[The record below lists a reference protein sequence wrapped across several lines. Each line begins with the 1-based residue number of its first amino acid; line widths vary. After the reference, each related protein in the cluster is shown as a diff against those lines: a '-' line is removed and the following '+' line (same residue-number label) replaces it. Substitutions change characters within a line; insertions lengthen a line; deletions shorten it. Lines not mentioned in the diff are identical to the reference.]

1 MSALTLAERAAV
13 LHVTS
18 HGAVTH
24 AEAAVHLSR
33 EAQDGTDDMADYF
46 AELHKQTLRAGLFDA
61 RLANAAE
68 RACEGHSFCQG
79 ATPCYPHCAEMAVA
93 APELD
98 ASACTTVRHHH
109 RAPRRRNRWARTV
122 RALLCWVLGPH
133 SGL

>member
-1 MSALTLAERAAV
+1 MSALTI
-13 LHVTS
+13 TS
-18 HGAVTH
+18 PSEVTH
-24 AEAAVHLSR
+24 FACPVHLSR
-33 EAQDGTDDMADYF
+33 ETQEAADSLIDW
-46 AELHKQTLRAGLFDA
+46 AELHEQTLRAGLFDA

-98 ASACTTVRHHH
+98 ASASTTVRHHC
-109 RAPRRRNRWARTV
+109 APRRRNRWGRMV